1 MNQIWENFLQAML
14 AIRHNRLRA
23 GLTMMIIAFGI
34 MAIVGVLT
42 SIDGVKYWMA
52 SSFTT
57 FGANTF
63 RIQNRPSAVR
73 LGGHNRK
80 RVEYPDIR
88 YREAIALKNKLIEYD
103 LAANL
108 TLMAN
113 FSGKARFEQ
122 NTTNKNLSIRGTDE
136 NFLLVEGY
144 KIAEGRSLSRED
156 VEQARNVVVIGADV
170 KEKLFPHTSALDKF
184 IFIDNTVAVKV
195 IGVLESRGSSFGG
208 GGDKI
213 CLLPI
218 TTTRAAFA
226 KPMSTSYQVNVYV
239 HDPKKM
245 DTKIDQA
252 IAEFRLIRRL
262 KPGDEVNFSATKSDF
277 FVAQLMSNLALLTI
291 SATAIAGITLFGA
304 SIGLMNIMLVSVTER
319 TREIGIRKSLGAT
332 KNQILFQFLTEAIT
346 ISLLGG
352 VLGALFG
359 IGLGNGVGFLLGNAF
374 MIPWVWI
381 VMAVI
386 ICFFVGI
393 GSGLYPARKAANL
406 DPIEALRYE

>member
-1 MNQIWENFLQAML
+1 MNLIWENFLQAML

-63 RIQNRPSAVR
+63 RILNRPSAVR
-73 LGGHNRK
+73 IGGNNRK
-80 RVEYPDIR
+80 RIEYPDIR
-88 YREAIALKNKLIEYD
+88 YREAVALKTKLNEYD
-103 LAANL
+103 LASNL
-108 TLMAN
+108 TLNAN
-113 FSGKARFEQ
+113 FSGKARYEQ
-122 NTTNKNLSIRGTDE
+122 NTTNSNLSIRGTDE

-144 KIAEGRSLSRED
+144 KISDGRSITRED
-156 VEQARNVVVIGADV
+156 VEQARNVVVIGSDV
-170 KEKLFPHTSALDKF
+170 KEKLFPHQSALDKF
-184 IFIDNTVAVKV
+184 IFLDNTVAVKV
-195 IGVLESRGSSFGG
+195 VGVLETRGSSFGG

-218 TTTRAAFA
+218 TTVRSAFV
-226 KPMSTSYQVNVYV
+226 KPMNSSYQINVYV
-239 HDPKKM
+239 HDPSKM
-245 DTKIDQA
+245 NQSIDYA
-252 IAEFRLIRRL
+252 VSEFRIIRRL
-262 KPGDEVNFSATKSDF
+262 KPGEEMNFAATKSDF

-332 KNQILFQFLTEAIT
+332 KNQILFQFLTEAVT
-346 ISLLGG
+346 ISLFGG
-352 VLGALFG
+352 LLGAIFG
-359 IGLGNGVGFLLGNAF
+359 IGLGNGVGYLLGNSF
-374 MIPWVWI
+374 MIPWAWI
-381 VMAVI
+381 VMAVV